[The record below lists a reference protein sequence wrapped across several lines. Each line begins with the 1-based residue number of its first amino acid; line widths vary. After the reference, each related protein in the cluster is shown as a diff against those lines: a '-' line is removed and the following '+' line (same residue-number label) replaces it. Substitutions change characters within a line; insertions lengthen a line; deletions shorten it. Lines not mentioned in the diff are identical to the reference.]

1 MDFTL
6 FHALLFVHIIAAAIW
21 IGGAL
26 VGMLIGIF
34 LAKQGDADVMSRF
47 CTAFA
52 TIAGP
57 VFGGSAMVV
66 LGTGIWMVADSP
78 SIEFSELWVTLGFV
92 GWLVATVMGATVV
105 GMTWTR
111 VGKLLR
117 EPGATIEGVQ
127 STLTKA
133 VRLTWIDLTIRI
145 AVVLVMVWRPT

>member
-66 LGTGIWMVADSP
+66 LGTGIWMVADSG
-78 SIEFSELWVTLGFV
+78 IEFSAMWVGLSLG
-92 GWLVATVMGATVV
+92 GWLVATVLGATIV

-111 VGKLLR
+111 VGRELR

-127 STLTKA
+127 PLLSKA
-133 VRLTWIDLTIRI
+133 VRWTWVDLTIRI
-145 AVVLVMVWRPT
+145 AVVLLMVWQPT

>member
-6 FHALLFVHIIAAAIW
+6 FHALLFVHILAAAIW

-26 VGMLIGIF
+26 VGMLIGIM

-47 CTAFA
+47 CIAFA

-57 VFGGSAMVV
+57 VFGGSALVV

-78 SIEFSELWVTLGFV
+78 IEFGALWVSLGFA
-92 GWLVATVMGATVV
+92 GWLVATVMGATIV

-111 VGKLLR
+111 VGTLLQ

-127 STLTKA
+127 RTLTKA
-133 VRLTWIDLTIRI
+133 VRFTWLDLIIRI
-145 AVVLVMVWRPT
+145 AVVLIMVWRPT